1 MPKFLKASCAKTFG
15 KVFFL
20 IANYQLSIENI
31 VVPLRLEIH

>member
-1 MPKFLKASCAKTFG
+1 VARPFG

>member
-1 MPKFLKASCAKTFG
+1 MTSCTESLG

-31 VVPLRLEIH
+31 VVPLRFKIH